1 MDNNYGIKDLYKGY
15 LLAGTKTTVNGQ
27 AYEENEI
34 ILEFDDIQQIAF
46 GEDIQSI
53 SARGGYQNPVLIN
66 WETARN
72 MYGAINM
79 GRVSPNGFALIA
91 RSNINSVEEGTKSLP
106 YSQEVYIDSDGIF
119 TFDHSP
125 NTSYPLKVWAL
136 SKGKKTREIVD
147 YIMQDDTLIL
157 EDTDID
163 VLVTYWYDVDID
175 YQTVN
180 VGAKDFN
187 GYLKFVGK
195 FYYTDENTSNRKTGI
210 IEIPKLLIQS
220 NFNLNFGRN
229 TSPLISVLQFAV
241 IPDGSRYKRKS
252 IQVTYLDDD
261 IDADI

>member
-1 MDNNYGIKDLYKGY
+1 
-15 LLAGTKTTVNGQ
+15 
-27 AYEENEI
+27 
-34 ILEFDDIQQIAF
+34 
-46 GEDIQSI
+46 
-53 SARGGYQNPVLIN
+53 
-66 WETARN
+66 
-72 MYGAINM
+72 
-79 GRVSPNGFALIA
+79 
-91 RSNINSVEEGTKSLP
+91 
-106 YSQEVYIDSDGIF
+106 
-119 TFDHSP
+119 
-125 NTSYPLKVWAL
+125 
-136 SKGKKTREIVD
+136 
-147 YIMQDDTLIL
+147 MQDDTLIL

-175 YQTVN
+175 YQTVD